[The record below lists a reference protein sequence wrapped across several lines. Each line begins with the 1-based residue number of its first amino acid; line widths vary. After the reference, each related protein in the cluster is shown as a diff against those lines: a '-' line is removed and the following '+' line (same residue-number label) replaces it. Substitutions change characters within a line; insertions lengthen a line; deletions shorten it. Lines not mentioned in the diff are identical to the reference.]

1 MRVQSKFKDMQM
13 SATIYDIAK
22 LTGYNPGTVSR
33 ALNGDPRVKQK
44 TQEIIRQA
52 GELLGYVP
60 NLAAKSLI
68 TKKTGIIAVVSR
80 TATNGPMSSLM
91 LGMNKSLLKHDYML
105 MSLIYNTKEQFQRC
119 MARLKCGFCDG
130 AILLS
135 PRAEYVDVPE
145 FKLLMKSAYPLV
157 VFDQWIPDLPLPQLT
172 NDAEKSI
179 AMLTNE
185 LMNAGMDG
193 AFLNFYSDN
202 VVTEWRKK
210 CTEKLLR
217 KARIPF
223 TCDPERIPEL
233 FKKHKIRNF
242 GVYSDCTDEPLRN
255 VERFLP
261 QEGDYQCLGAI
272 FDTWHKIFPRY
283 FSRIFLC
290 AQDIDGESE
299 AAVNILFDM
308 MNGKSPSPKRIDY
321 PPKEILTL

>member
-1 MRVQSKFKDMQM
+1 M

-33 ALNGDPRVKQK
+33 ALNGDPRVKPK
-44 TQEIIRQA
+44 TQEIIRKA

-68 TKKTGIIAVVSR
+68 TKKTGVIAVVSM
-80 TATNGPMSSLM
+80 TASNGPMSALM
-91 LGMNKSLLKHDYML
+91 LGMNKLLFKHDYVL

-135 PRAEYVDVPE
+135 PPAKYVDVPE
-145 FKLLMKSAYPLV
+145 FELLIKSNYPLV
-157 VFDQWIPDLPLPQLT
+157 VFDQWIPDLSLPRIT

-179 AMLTNE
+179 SLLTDE
-185 LMNAGMDG
+185 LKNAGMDA
-193 AFLNFYSDN
+193 AFLNFHSDN
-202 VVTEWRKK
+202 IVADWRKS

-217 KARIPF
+217 KARIPY
-223 TCDPERIPEL
+223 TSNPEKIPEL
-233 FKKHKIRNF
+233 FRKHKIRNL
-242 GVYSDCTDEPLRN
+242 GVYSDSIDEPLQALD
-255 VERFLP
+255 RFLP
-261 QEGDYQCLGAI
+261 QTGDFQCLGGI
-272 FDTWHKIFPRY
+272 FDSWHKIFPRY

-290 AQDIDGESE
+290 VQDIDGESE
-299 AAVNILFDM
+299 TALKILFDM
-308 MNGKSPSPKRIDY
+308 MNGKTPSLEPVYY

>member
-1 MRVQSKFKDMQM
+1 M

-33 ALNGDPRVKQK
+33 ALNGDPRVKPK
-44 TQEIIRQA
+44 TQEIIRKA

-68 TKKTGIIAVVSR
+68 TKKTGVIAVVSQ
-80 TATNGPMSSLM
+80 TASNGPMTALM
-91 LGMNKSLLKHDYML
+91 LGMNKLLFKHDYML

-135 PRAEYVDVPE
+135 PPEEYVKVPE
-145 FKLLMKSAYPLV
+145 FELLLKSNYPLV
-157 VFDQWIPDLPLPQLT
+157 VFDQWIPGLPLPQLT

-179 AMLTNE
+179 TLLTNE
-185 LMNAGMDG
+185 LMKVGMDG
-193 AFLNFYSDN
+193 AYLNFYFDN
-202 VVTEWRKK
+202 IVTKWRKST
-210 CTEKLLR
+210 TEKLLR
-217 KARIPF
+217 EANIPY
-223 TCDPERIPEL
+223 TCDPEKIPEL
-233 FKKHKIRNF
+233 FKEHKIRNF
-242 GVYSDCTDEPLRN
+242 GVYSDCPNTPLHD

-261 QEGDYQCLGAI
+261 REGDIQCYGAI
-272 FDTWHKIFPRY
+272 FDSWHKVFPRY

-290 AQDIDGESE
+290 VQDIDGESE
-299 AAVNILFDM
+299 AALNILFDM
-308 MNGKSPSPKRIDY
+308 MNGKTPSHERINY